1 MVRGCYF
8 DTLFMITR
16 NGIYNNINDST
27 YTVCID
33 NIVYYFSS
41 QLYKR
46 KFLERYKKERDILN
60 LKLSKKYKMTIEA
73 NILSDLFLYSH
84 IEKRGFKVE
93 TNEEVHQCLQNI
105 NLQLER
111 KI

>member
-1 MVRGCYF
+1 M
-8 DTLFMITR
+8 TSPFMITR

-33 NIVYYFSS
+33 NIIYYFSS

-46 KFLERYKKERDILN
+46 KFLLRYKKERDVLN
-60 LKLSKKYKMTIEA
+60 SKLSKKYKMSIEA
-73 NILSDLFLYSH
+73 NILSDLLLYSTL
-84 IEKRGFKVE
+84 EKRGFKVE
-93 TNEEVHQCLQNI
+93 TNKEGYECLQNI